1 LHPTLPPRPPEP
13 SRLQRR
19 LFWLVLALVV
29 YGSLFPFHYQA
40 HTPSA
45 ADWWQLLRPEA
56 RHSGSDLLGN
66 LLLFMPYGLLLASPM
81 MRSRRLWALLGGAVL
96 AFGLQ
101 YLQFWFPDRYPSGT
115 DAVFNLVGMLCGL
128 GAGLIGAPWL
138 QRWQPG
144 DLPRPQFVVVATVL
158 MALWLLYRWFPLVPT
173 LDPQDIKNGLKPLQ
187 LWRETGAVDVLRNLA
202 GWLVFL
208 RLSRYS
214 VLQRWGAWWL
224 AALCA
229 AVLAAEPFF
238 MNNAISPANVIG
250 LALALALYPL
260 LRSGPRTLMVVAGLL
275 ALSITVAALQPFS
288 FSWVGG
294 FLWIPFAGSL
304 GGDPIA
310 AIPPLIEKL
319 YLYGSLVFLVRYLG
333 MSHLVTVVILGG
345 FMLALEAVQQALP
358 GRTPEITDPLLVLG
372 IAWLLRPMFER
383 VRVNAPS
390 DHMPLI

>member
-1 LHPTLPPRPPEP
+1 LNPALPPRQSEP
-13 SRLQRR
+13 SRLQRQ

-56 RHSGSDLLGN
+56 RHSRSDLLGN

-81 MRSRRLWALLGGAVL
+81 MRARRLWALLGGAVL
-96 AFGLQ
+96 ALGLQ

-115 DAVFNLVGMLCGL
+115 DAMLNIAGMACGL
-128 GAGLIGAPWL
+128 GVGLLGALWL
-138 QRWQPG
+138 RRWQPG
-144 DLPRPQFVVVATVL
+144 DLPRAQFVVVATAL
-158 MALWLLYRWFPLVPT
+158 MALWLLYRWFALVPT
-173 LDPQDIKNGLKPLQ
+173 LDPQYIKNGLPPL
-187 LWRETGAVDVLRNLA
+187 LHWRETGAVDVLRNLA

-208 RLSRYS
+208 RLARYS
-214 VLQRWGAWWL
+214 VLQRWGGWRL
-224 AALCA
+224 AALCVA
-229 AVLAAEPFF
+229 ALAVESLFV
-238 MNNAISPANVIG
+238 NNASSPANVIG

-260 LRSGPRTLMVVAGLL
+260 LRSGPRTLMAVAGVL
-275 ALSITVAALQPFS
+275 ALAIAVAALRPFS

-333 MSHLVTVVILGG
+333 VSHRMTVLILGG
-345 FMLALEAVQQALP
+345 LMLALEGVQQALP

-372 IAWLLRPMFER
+372 MAWLLRPMFER
-383 VRVNAPS
+383 VRVSAPN
-390 DHMPLI
+390 DNLPLI

>member
-1 LHPTLPPRPPEP
+1 MHTAPSHRPPEP

-19 LFWLVLALVV
+19 LFWLVLALIV

-40 HTPSA
+40 HTPST

-56 RHSGSDLLGN
+56 RPSRSDLLGN
-66 LLLFMPYGLLLASPM
+66 LLLFVPYGLLLASPA

-115 DAVFNLVGMLCGL
+115 DAVLNLAGMLCGL
-128 GAGLIGAPWL
+128 GAGFLGAPWL

-144 DLPRPQFVVVATVL
+144 DLPRAQFVVVATAL

-173 LDPQDIKNGLKPLQ
+173 LDLQNIKNGVKPL
-187 LWRETGAVDVLRNLA
+187 LHWRETGAVDVLRNLA

-214 VLQRWGAWWL
+214 VLQRWRAWWF
-224 AALCA
+224 AAVCV
-229 AVLAAEPFF
+229 AVLAVEPLFLH
-238 MNNAISPANVIG
+238 NAISPANVIG
-250 LALALALYPL
+250 LGLALALYPL
-260 LRSGPRTLMVVAGLL
+260 LRSGPRTLMVITVLL

-294 FLWIPFAGSL
+294 FLWVPFAGSL

-333 MSHLVTVVILGG
+333 VSHLVTVVILGG
-345 FMLALEAVQQALP
+345 FMFALEGVQQALP
-358 GRTPEITDPLLVLG
+358 GRTPEITDPLLVVG

-383 VRVNAPS
+383 VRVSAPS
-390 DHMPLI
+390 DRMPLI

>member
-1 LHPTLPPRPPEP
+1 
-13 SRLQRR
+13 
-19 LFWLVLALVV
+19 
-29 YGSLFPFHYQA
+29 
-40 HTPSA
+40 
-45 ADWWQLLRPEA
+45 
-56 RHSGSDLLGN
+56 
-66 LLLFMPYGLLLASPM
+66 
-81 MRSRRLWALLGGAVL
+81 
-96 AFGLQ
+96 
-101 YLQFWFPDRYPSGT
+101 
-115 DAVFNLVGMLCGL
+115 
-128 GAGLIGAPWL
+128 
-138 QRWQPG
+138 
-144 DLPRPQFVVVATVL
+144 
-158 MALWLLYRWFPLVPT
+158 
-173 LDPQDIKNGLKPLQ
+173 
-187 LWRETGAVDVLRNLA
+187 
-202 GWLVFL
+202 
-208 RLSRYS
+208 

-275 ALSITVAALQPFS
+275 TLSITVAALQPFS